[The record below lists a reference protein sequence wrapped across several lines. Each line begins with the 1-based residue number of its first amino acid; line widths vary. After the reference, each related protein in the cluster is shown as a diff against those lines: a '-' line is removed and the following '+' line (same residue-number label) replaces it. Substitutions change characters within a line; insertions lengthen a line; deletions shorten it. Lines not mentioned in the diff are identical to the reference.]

1 MTKGKEPLE
10 IQETIL
16 SLFAFFY
23 FARACEVIKVTFKNV
38 KIDRKK
44 LLVTLIRT
52 KTKVIRGT
60 YIVEG
65 TGFFDLVAA
74 WKSHKELMENS
85 LGDRFGPETRVFNL
99 FDPRTNSFQNRAL
112 GKNHVAGTAKA
123 IAVACGLDPE
133 DILDIPFAASE
144 LANSGGSMLELQ
156 NAGNWDSSKMAQGY
170 VAESRSAQQRT
181 ADLLVG
187 RISGH
192 SSSSSSGTPMVFNN
206 CTFQGPLF

>member
-1 MTKGKEPLE
+1 M
-10 IQETIL
+10 
-16 SLFAFFY
+16 
-23 FARACEVIKVTFKNV
+23 
-38 KIDRKK
+38 
-44 LLVTLIRT
+44 
-52 KTKVIRGT
+52 KTKVIQET

-133 DILDIPFAASE
+133 NYSGHSFRRSAASE
-144 LANSGGSMLELQ
+144 LANSGGSTLELQ
-156 NAGNWDSSKMAQGY
+156 NAGNWDSSKIAQGY
-170 VAESRSAQQRT
+170 VAESRSAQQQT